1 MINFYKKKQRK
12 INIAILAFT
21 TNQQWDKDI
30 IIIYIYIFEYIPL
43 TFYKADFLISEMRY
57 RLLWT

>member
-1 MINFYKKKQRK
+1 MEDQYSYIGFHNKSTMGQRHHHY
-12 INIAILAFT
+12 
-21 TNQQWDKDI
+21 
-30 IIIYIYIFEYIPL
+30 IYIYIFEYIPL